1 MPNIQ
6 LLTLMFFCYV
16 LTVAGNLYLKE
27 FEKFINDFK
36 KDYFK
41 KKYKDRFIIFSKNL
55 EHIRNHNIASHSF
68 KLGVGPFADMTLD
81 EFSYKHL
88 SPFLDTQTRCGVYKY
103 NGSMNSIPHELD
115 WRNRHAVTAVKNQ
128 GSCGSCWSFSTTGAV
143 EGLVSINTGKLI
155 SLSEQDLVDCSTSY
169 DNHGCNGG
177 LMTQAFEFIIAK
189 KGLCSESNYSYT
201 GQDGTCKKC
210 FNVEGT
216 NINDC
221 KQISSGDHNSIVAA
235 LSKQPISVG
244 IQANTFQFQHYT
256 SGIFNSTECF
266 NGEIDHG
273 VLLVAYDNDS
283 LTIKNSW
290 GDMWGES
297 GYIRIARTLN
307 EDGVCGVYQSASF
320 PQKH

>member
-1 MPNIQ
+1 MSKIQ
-6 LLTLMFFCYV
+6 LFTLMFFCYI

-27 FEKFINDFK
+27 FEKFINEFK
-36 KDYFK
+36 RGYSSSE
-41 KKYKDRFIIFSKNL
+41 YNYRFNIFSKNL
-55 EHIRNHNIASHSF
+55 ENIRSHNRANHSF
-68 KLGVGPFADMTLD
+68 KLGIGPFADMTTD
-81 EFSYKHL
+81 EFSYNHL
-88 SPFLDTQTRCGVYKY
+88 NPFLDSYTTCGVYKY
-103 NGSMNSIPHELD
+103 NGLMNSIPNEMD
-115 WRNRHAVTAVKNQ
+115 WRNHHAVTDVKNQ

-143 EGLVSINTGKLI
+143 EGLVAINTGKLI
-155 SLSEQDLVDCSTSY
+155 SLSEQDLIDCSTSY

-177 LMTQAFEFIIAK
+177 LMTQAFEFIIAR

-201 GQDGTCKKC
+201 GQDGTCRKC
-210 FNVEGT
+210 VKVEGT
-216 NINDC
+216 DINDC
-221 KQISSGDHNSIVAA
+221 KQISSGDYNSIVAA

-244 IQANTFQFQHYT
+244 IQANTFQFQHYN

-266 NGEIDHG
+266 TGEIDHG
-273 VLLVAYDNDS
+273 VLLVAYDKDS

-290 GDMWGES
+290 GDTWGEN

>member
-1 MPNIQ
+1 
-6 LLTLMFFCYV
+6 MFFCYI

-27 FEKFINDFK
+27 FEKFINEFK
-36 KDYFK
+36 RDYSSSE
-41 KKYKDRFIIFSKNL
+41 YNYRFNIFSKNL
-55 EHIRNHNIASHSF
+55 ENIRSHNIANHSF
-68 KLGVGPFADMTLD
+68 KLGIGPFADMTMD
-81 EFSYKHL
+81 EFSYNHL
-88 SPFLDTQTRCGVYKY
+88 NPFLDSYTTCGVYKY
-103 NGSMNSIPHELD
+103 NGLMNSIPNEMD
-115 WRNRHAVTAVKNQ
+115 WRNHHAVTDVKNQ

-143 EGLVSINTGKLI
+143 EGLVAINTGKLI
-155 SLSEQDLVDCSTSY
+155 SLSEQDLIDCSTSY

-177 LMTQAFEFIIAK
+177 LMTQAFEFIISK

-201 GQDGTCKKC
+201 GQDGTCRKC
-210 FNVEGT
+210 VKVEGT
-216 NINDC
+216 DINDC

-244 IQANTFQFQHYT
+244 IQANTFQFQHYN

-273 VLLVAYDNDS
+273 VLLVAYDKDS

-290 GDMWGES
+290 GDTWGEN

-307 EDGVCGVYQSASF
+307 EDGICGVYKSASF